1 MNKTDNSDARRAA
14 QGQLD
19 AYNNRD
25 IEDFC
30 RWYTDDVQLI
40 TLENNEVFC
49 NGKIAMRERYSKMFE
64 NMPLLH
70 CELLNRVV
78 CGDFAFDEES
88 VTGLVSDTAVHAVAI
103 YEVRNGLIA
112 KAWFVREKM

>member
-1 MNKTDNSDARRAA
+1 MNNTDNSDARNAA

-25 IEDFC
+25 IEEFC

-40 TLENNEVFC
+40 TLKDNEVFC
-49 NGKIAMRERYSKMFE
+49 NGKSEMRERYGKMFE
-64 NMPLLH
+64 SMPSLH
-70 CELLNRVV
+70 CELLNRIV
-78 CGDFAFDEES
+78 CGNFAFDEES
-88 VTGLVSDTAVHAVAI
+88 VTGLASDAIVHAVAI
-103 YEVRNGLIA
+103 YEVRDGLIA